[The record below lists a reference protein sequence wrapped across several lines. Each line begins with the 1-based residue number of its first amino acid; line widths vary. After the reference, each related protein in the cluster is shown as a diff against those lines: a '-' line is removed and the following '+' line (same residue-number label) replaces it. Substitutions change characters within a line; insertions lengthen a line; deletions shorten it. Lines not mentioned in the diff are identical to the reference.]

1 MGLISFIKGG
11 DNRKQ
16 LNKLEAI
23 AAKIE
28 NLDESMQKL
37 TDEQLK
43 AKTAEFKR
51 RLTENYETTDDI
63 LPEAYAVVREAS
75 KRVLGMKHFHV
86 QLLGG
91 IALHQGRIA
100 EMRTGEGKTLVATL
114 PAYLN
119 ALTGK
124 GVHVVTVNDY
134 LAKRDAEW
142 MGKVHRFLGLTVG
155 VAIAGMDSDK
165 KREAYNCDI
174 TYATNNELGFDYLR
188 DNMVVYKSALVQRGL
203 NYAIIDE
210 VDSILIDEA
219 RTPLIISGAGGKSS
233 EMYTIAN
240 RFVKGLKASTN
251 IDDEGKTPD
260 GEESNGDYEI
270 DKKKRAV
277 NLTERGIQKA
287 EKFFNVE
294 DLTSVD
300 NSELNHYINNALKAV
315 YIMKKDTDYIVD
327 SGEVL
332 IVDEFTGRVMVGRR
346 YSDGLHQAIEAKE
359 NVRIQ
364 NENRTRATITF
375 QNYFKLY
382 GKLCGMTGTAKTEE
396 TEFRGIYGLDV
407 VVIPPNKE
415 SKRVDENDSV
425 YSTVKGKIN
434 AILEDIEECYKVG
447 QPVLV
452 GTTTVEKSEELSK
465 ILSARRIPHN
475 VLNAKNHLKE
485 AEIIAQAGKKHQ
497 VTIATNM
504 AGRGTD
510 ILLGGNAEY
519 MAMQRMRSQGMS
531 EETIYNA
538 TSYFSTDDPE
548 ILEARRIFKEYLDSF
563 KDEIEKEKEEVKA
576 VGGLRIIGTERHESR
591 RIDNQLRGR
600 AGRQGDEGSTKFYLS
615 MEDDMIRLFGG
626 DRMKRIAE
634 MFKLEE
640 DMPLQMKML
649 TRGIESAQR
658 DLEGRNYRIR
668 KQVLEYDDVMNVQR
682 HTVYSERNRILM
694 GESVHETIVGM
705 MKGQCE
711 LIVDEYTDPKVD
723 WTEWDYTELNK
734 EIHRKLLPEEEEF
747 LTEDVLDKYDIEE
760 LKEYIFNEMMSVYN
774 KKIQESASIGLDFE
788 EVERIILLKIVDS
801 KWTDHIDIMD
811 GLRRDIGLQ
820 AYGQKD
826 PVLMYKKEG
835 FDLFEEMNNN
845 IREDTVAYLMRVN
858 VEKAPTKREEQNVDL
873 KMNSDGTRQVSKP
886 ATKDKEPRPNDPCPC
901 GSGKKYKYCCM
912 RKDGNS

>member
-1 MGLISFIKGG
+1 MGVISFIKGG
-11 DNRKQ
+11 NNRKQ
-16 LNKLEAI
+16 IKKLEAI
-23 AAKIE
+23 AYKIDSYE
-28 NLDESMQKL
+28 EEFKKLSDE
-37 TDEQLK
+37 ELK
-43 AKTAEFKR
+43 AKTEIFKK
-51 RLTENYETTDDI
+51 RLKENYETTDDI

-75 KRVLGMKHFHV
+75 WRVLGMRHFGV

-119 ALTGK
+119 ALTGN

-155 VAIAGMDSDK
+155 VAIAGMTPEE
-165 KREAYNCDI
+165 KRAAYACDI

-188 DNMVVYKSALVQRGL
+188 DNMVVYKNALVQRGL
-203 NYAIIDE
+203 SFAIIDE

-233 EMYTIAN
+233 DMYGIAN
-240 RFVKGLKASTN
+240 KFVRTLKASTN
-251 IDDEGKTPD
+251 TDDEGKAEE
-260 GEESNGDYEI
+260 GEESNGDFEI
-270 DKKKRAV
+270 DRKKKAI
-277 NLTERGIQKA
+277 NLTERGIRKA
-287 EKFFNVE
+287 EKFFNI
-294 DLTSVD
+294 DDITDVD
-300 NSELNHYINNALKAV
+300 HSELNHYINNALRAV
-315 YIMKKDTDYIVD
+315 HVMKRDEDYIVRD
-327 SGEVL
+327 GEVL

-382 GKLCGMTGTAKTEE
+382 KKLCGMTGTAKTEE

-407 VVIPPNKE
+407 VVIPPNKT
-415 SKRVDENDSV
+415 SQRIDENDV
-425 YSTVKGKIN
+425 IFPTVKGKTD
-434 AILEDIEECYKVG
+434 AMLADIEECYKVG

-452 GTTTVEKSEELSK
+452 GTTTVDKSEALSK
-465 ILSARRIPHN
+465 ILTARRIPHN
-475 VLNAKNHLKE
+475 VLNAKNHQRE

-519 MAMQRMRSQGMS
+519 MAKERMRNQGMS
-531 EETIYNA
+531 EEAIYNA
-538 TSYFSTDDPE
+538 TSYFNTEDPE
-548 ILEARRIFKEYLDSF
+548 ILEARRIFREYYDSF
-563 KDEIEKEKEEVKA
+563 KEEIEKEKQDVIA

-600 AGRQGDEGSTKFYLS
+600 AGRQGDVGSTKFYLS

-634 MFKLEE
+634 IFKLDE
-640 DMPLQMKML
+640 DTAMEFKVL
-649 TRGIESAQR
+649 TRGIENAQNE
-658 DLEGRNYRIR
+658 LEGRNFRIR

-682 HTVYSERNRILM
+682 TTVYAERNRILM
-694 GESVHETIVGM
+694 GESVHETIVNM
-705 MKGQCE
+705 MKSQVE
-711 LIVDEYTDPKVD
+711 IIVDAYTNPKLD
-723 WTEWDYTELNK
+723 WTEWEYEELNK
-734 EIHRKLLPEEEEF
+734 EIRRKLLPEEEEL
-747 LTEDVLDKYDIEE
+747 LTEEILGRYDVEE
-760 LKEYIFNEMMSVYN
+760 LKEFIFNEMQSVYN
-774 KKIQESASIGLDFE
+774 KKIQEAAAIGVDFE
-788 EVERIILLKIVDS
+788 EVERIILLKIVDG
-801 KWTDHIDIMD
+801 KWTEHIDVMD
-811 GLRRDIGLQ
+811 TLRREIGLQ

-826 PVLMYKKEG
+826 PVLMYKQEG
-835 FDLFEEMNNN
+835 FALFEEMNDS
-845 IREDTVAYLMRVN
+845 IRENTVAYLMRVN
-858 VEKAPTKREEQNVDL
+858 VERAPKKREEQNMDL
-873 KMNSDGTRQVSKP
+873 LVNSDGTRQVKRP
-886 ATKDKEPRPNDPCPC
+886 TVNKTKVRANDLCPC
-901 GSGKKYKYCCM
+901 GSGKKYKMCCM
-912 RKDGNS
+912 GKDGK

>member
-1 MGLISFIKGG
+1 MGILSFIKGG

-16 LNKLEAI
+16 LKRLEAI
-23 AAKIE
+23 ADKIE
-28 NLDESMQKL
+28 CLAEPMSKL
-37 TDEQLK
+37 TDEELK

-51 RLTENYETTDDI
+51 RLTENFETTDDI

-114 PAYLN
+114 PSYLN
-119 ALTGK
+119 ALEGK

-155 VAIAGMDSDK
+155 VAIAGMDSDA
-165 KREAYNCDI
+165 KRAAYNCDI

-203 NYAIIDE
+203 HYAIIDE

-233 EMYTIAN
+233 EMYSVAN
-240 RFVKGLKASTN
+240 RFVKSLKASTN
-251 IDDEGKTPD
+251 IDDEGQAAD

-270 DKKKRAV
+270 DKKKKAI
-277 NLTERGIQKA
+277 NLTEKGIQKA
-287 EKFFNVE
+287 EKFFNVD

-359 NVRIQ
+359 GVRIQ

-382 GKLCGMTGTAKTEE
+382 NKLCGMTGTAKTEE

-407 VVIPPNKE
+407 VVIPPNKP
-415 SKRVDENDSV
+415 SKRIDENDAV
-425 YSTVKGKIN
+425 YPTLKGKIN
-434 AILEDIEECYKVG
+434 AILADIEECYKVG

-465 ILSARRIPHN
+465 ILTQKRIPHN

-510 ILLGGNAEY
+510 IMLGGNAEY

-538 TSYFSTDDPE
+538 TSYFATDDPE
-548 ILEARRIFKEYLDSF
+548 ILEARRIFNEYLDSF
-563 KDEIEKEKEEVKA
+563 KGEIEKEKEEVKA

-600 AGRQGDEGSTKFYLS
+600 AGRQGDDGSTKFYLS

-626 DRMKRIAE
+626 DRLKRIAD

-640 DMPLQMKML
+640 DTPLEMKIL

-723 WTEWDYTELNK
+723 WTEWDYQELNK
-734 EIHRKLLPEEEEF
+734 EIRRKLLPEEEEF
-747 LTEDVLDKYDIEE
+747 LTEDILDKYDIEE
-760 LKEYIFNEMMSVYN
+760 LKELIFNEMMSVYN
-774 KKIQESASIGLDFE
+774 KKIQEAASLGLDFE

-858 VEKAPTKREEQNVDL
+858 IEKAPTKREEQNVDL
-873 KMNSDGTRQVSKP
+873 KVNSDGTRQVAKP
-886 ATKDKEPRPNDPCPC
+886 VSKDKTPRPNDLCPC

-912 RKDGNS
+912 RKDEN